1 MQSRAVAGVALK
13 PDRLHSVIALFKR
26 ASPPCLWISS
36 AIVDKGLRQGAL
48 ALKGLDSGVK
58 VVLIVLVTL
67 NIG

>member
-48 ALKGLDSGVK
+48 KGLDTRSGVK
-58 VVLIVLVTL
+58 VVLICLIVR
-67 NIG
+67 

>member
-48 ALKGLDSGVK
+48 KGLDSGVK

>member
-1 MQSRAVAGVALK
+1 MVRGAHT
-13 PDRLHSVIALFKR
+13 LHPLFN
-26 ASPPCLWISS
+26 
-36 AIVDKGLRQGAL
+36 KGLRQG